1 MAKKTILLTSIVVI
15 ICILALI
22 FGLVFGI
29 KCTVNLE
36 HFYPVYED
44 ISTNQDKS
52 PINAYFAA
60 KAYGKTYSVEKV
72 TRCSHYNPYTPSR
85 KDYVFGGWYQDA
97 AFTVPFIPG
106 TKVAHDITIYAK
118 WIPIEQ

>member
-15 ICILALI
+15 ICILALV

-29 KCTVNLE
+29 KCTVTLE
-36 HFYPVYED
+36 HFVPVSERCAAEHDATYR
-44 ISTNQDKS
+44 
-52 PINAYFAA
+52 YFSV
-60 KAYGKTYSVEKV
+60 KAWGKTYCFEKV

-85 KDYVFGGWYQDA
+85 DGYVFGGWYQDA

-106 TKVAHDITIYAK
+106 TSVTHDITLYAK
-118 WIPIEQ
+118 WTPIDR